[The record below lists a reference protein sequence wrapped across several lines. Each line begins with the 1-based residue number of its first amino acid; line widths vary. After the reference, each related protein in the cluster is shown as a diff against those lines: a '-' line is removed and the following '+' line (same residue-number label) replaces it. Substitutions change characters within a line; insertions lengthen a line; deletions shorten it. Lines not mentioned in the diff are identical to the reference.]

1 MYRKNKNVLGTAE
14 STEVFN
20 DYEFS
25 PVPDDK
31 KNTWKSQVF
40 VWLGVG
46 FCLTAFT
53 LGGQIALGLGFWPT
67 VAAVLIGGV
76 ILTIIGA
83 LCGAI
88 GIKSGLSSTVSSRF
102 TFGKYGAMVFG
113 IIVALC
119 NMGWFGY
126 QCTFFGSSISSV
138 FKLAAGMEVNTTFC
152 IIVGGLLMMITAI
165 VGYKGIKMLS

>member
-1 MYRKNKNVLGTAE
+1 MKKNVLGTAE

-25 PVPDDK
+25 PVPDEKEKYVEISDFCMAG
-31 KNTWKSQVF
+31 S
-40 VWLGVG
+40 WL
-46 FCLTAFT
+46 LPDSIHT
-53 LGGQIALGLGFWPT
+53 GGQIALGLGFWPT
-67 VAAVLIGGV
+67 VAAVFIGGI
-76 ILTIIGA
+76 ILTLVGI

-88 GIKSGLSSTVSSRF
+88 GVASVVLSSTVSSRF

-126 QCTFFGSSISSV
+126 QCTFFGAVSQVYS
-138 FKLAAGMEVNTTFC
+138 EWQQ
-152 IIVGGLLMMITAI
+152 
-165 VGYKGIKMLS
+165 GIQK